1 MKKLFRQRI
10 VQWLCAAALAVAIPA
25 GFVATVDPF
34 GYFGLNTIGY
44 YYSSERQFK
53 QALLR
58 AANYNALVIGDS
70 RIAYTDPAL
79 INLPQYKFINGGLAG
94 STFSEQIDLLFDARF
109 DDLDLVVMGVTLG
122 TLTAD
127 ANCRQEPEADA
138 SWWDP
143 IRFSASWMQVWYAAV
158 ALSYVHEGKR
168 PYYRADGTRSTHTKE
183 ETDADLPGK
192 NNRYWRA
199 IRRDAEQAQYLYEKS
214 QFGMIMEDNC
224 LDLVSRVRALGD
236 QKGFRVVVVVLPIN
250 RDYFIGFNWRAWLR
264 AEQSLRSL
272 ERLRAAAHHVINFA
286 DSAYSD
292 SDNFWR
298 HDPTHF
304 KPDVGARLIEEAI
317 RISEGDASSGETH
330 ARR

>member
-10 VQWLCAAALAVAIPA
+10 VQWLCAATLAVAIPA
-25 GFVATVDPF
+25 GFVAAVDPF

-79 INLPQYKFINGGLAG
+79 ITLPQYKFINGGLAG

-109 DDLDLVVMGVTLG
+109 DDLDLVVMGITPG
-122 TLTAD
+122 TLTVD
-127 ANCRQEPEADA
+127 RNCRQEPKAEA

-143 IRFSASWMQVWYAAV
+143 ILFSASWTQVWYTAV
-158 ALSYVHEGKR
+158 ALSYVYEGKR
-168 PYYRADGTRSTHTKE
+168 PYYRADGTRSTHAKD
-183 ETDADLPGK
+183 ETDAELPDK
-192 NNRYWRA
+192 NDRYWRA
-199 IRRDAEQAQYLYEKS
+199 IRREAERSQYLYQKS

-224 LDLVSRVRALGD
+224 LELVARARALGD
-236 QKGFRVVVVVLPIN
+236 QRGFRVVVVLLPIN
-250 RDYFIGFNWRAWLR
+250 RDYFGGFNWRAWLR

-272 ERLRAAAHHVINFA
+272 ARLRAAAHHVVNFA

-292 SDNFWR
+292 SGNFWR
-298 HDPTHF
+298 HDPEHF
-304 KPDVGARLIEEAI
+304 KPNVGARLIEEAI
-317 RISEGDASSGETH
+317 RISEGDASSGETTTRH
-330 ARR
+330 